1 MGYSGGKLAPWFGTG
16 PIKLAATRMA
26 RDGGERLTML
36 TKLKTP
42 VGETGHLKESWKA
55 KPVLIVVD
63 ELGRTV
69 YESGT
74 ETGVDYA
81 PYVEWGTGLWGPKH
95 AKYVIR
101 PRNPN
106 GWLRWIGKDGS
117 PVFAKEVMHPGSPGN
132 HMFAIGVAL
141 TEHEFDQIAAPSVER
156 CMNRLENAIH
166 RHGRDG
172 RSLLA

>member
-95 AKYVIR
+95 AKYLIE
-101 PRNPN
+101 PKNPD
-106 GWLRWIGKDGS
+106 GWLHWIGADGVS
-117 PVFAKEVMHPGSPGN
+117 VFARRVWHPGSPGA
-132 HMFAIGVAL
+132 HMVAIAVAA
-141 TEHEFDQIAAPSVER
+141 TEAEIHELVEPILQGWAR
-156 CMNRLENAIH
+156 EQELSNPDARPGLI
-166 RHGRDG
+166 
-172 RSLLA
+172 

>member
-1 MGYSGGKLAPWFGTG
+1 MGYRGAYLPDWFSDGEAIDVACRDITG
-16 PIKLAATRMA
+16 RASRRMTEVVKMNTPI
-26 RDGGERLTML
+26 
-36 TKLKTP
+36 
-42 VGETGHLKESWKA
+42 ETGELRAEIHEALT
-55 KPVLIVVD
+55 VVTISP
-63 ELGRTV
+63 LGEKV
-69 YESGT
+69 YEGGS
-74 ETGVDYA
+74 ESNLEYA
-81 PYVEWGTGLWGPKH
+81 VFVENGTGLWGPKH